1 MAEGYNG
8 AFTGGQ
14 IDEAIGR
21 IRGKNLSADGV
32 KFSDGETFQEKYDSG
47 QLTGPQGETGPQG
60 SAGAA
65 GKSAYQ
71 SAVSGG
77 YTGTEQA
84 FNAALAKAGAVTTL
98 ATTFTAS
105 QWTAGSG
112 ERTITLPLLEE
123 GASGAVV
130 ACQAA
135 ALVGGTYRTD
145 VWAAR
150 ETYAAL
156 AADGSL
162 VLHCRESGG
171 YTGSAVVAVWKPG

>member
-77 YTGTEQA
+77 YTGTSRPSMPPWQRR
-84 FNAALAKAGAVTTL
+84 G
-98 ATTFTAS
+98 
-105 QWTAGSG
+105 
-112 ERTITLPLLEE
+112 R
-123 GASGAVV
+123 
-130 ACQAA
+130 
-135 ALVGGTYRTD
+135 
-145 VWAAR
+145 
-150 ETYAAL
+150 
-156 AADGSL
+156 
-162 VLHCRESGG
+162 
-171 YTGSAVVAVWKPG
+171 

>member
-1 MAEGYNG
+1 M
-8 AFTGGQ
+8 
-14 IDEAIGR
+14 
-21 IRGKNLSADGV
+21 
-32 KFSDGETFQEKYDSG
+32 
-47 QLTGPQGETGPQG
+47 
-60 SAGAA
+60 
-65 GKSAYQ
+65 
-71 SAVSGG
+71 
-77 YTGTEQA
+77 
-84 FNAALAKAGAVTTL
+84 TTL

-156 AADGSL
+156 RPTAAWCSTAGSPAAT
-162 VLHCRESGG
+162 RAARWWRSGSRADRG
-171 YTGSAVVAVWKPG
+171 